1 VSDEAILS
9 VVQSYT
15 RESGVRQLERELGK
29 LARKVA
35 RRVASGEVQ
44 RVVVEDKVV
53 SELLGRP
60 RVHPERMAPADT
72 VGVATGMFYTPMGGD
87 IMFVEASVMPGKSGL
102 VLTGQ
107 LGDVMKESGR
117 GALTYAKS
125 NWGQLG
131 ISQEAITDKEVHI
144 HVPAGAVPKDGPS
157 AGITMATALISALSN
172 QKVRRDVAMTGELTL
187 TGRVLP
193 IGGLKEKVL
202 GALRAGIKEIVMPAE
217 NAADLDDIPPEIM
230 DELNFHLVHDL
241 DEVMDIALMGEAPQ
255 PCRPGL

>member
-1 VSDEAILS
+1 MDHYLGVPFDLSEVLFIATANYLDRIPAPLLDRMERVDFAGYTEPEKLEIAKRYLFPRQLKENGLRDEEIEVSDEAILS

-44 RVVVEDKVV
+44 SVTVEDEVV
-53 SELLGRP
+53 RELLGRP

-72 VGVATGMFYTPMGGD
+72 IGVATGMFYTPMGGD
-87 IMFVEASVMPGKSGL
+87 IMFVEASVMPGEGDL

-125 NWGQLG
+125 NWSSLG
-131 ISQEAITDKEVHI
+131 ISQESITDKEVHI
-144 HVPAGAVPKDGPS
+144 HVPGWCGAQRRSFGRHHHGYRARLCALQPEG
-157 AGITMATALISALSN
+157 TA
-172 QKVRRDVAMTGELTL
+172 RRC
-187 TGRVLP
+187 
-193 IGGLKEKVL
+193 
-202 GALRAGIKEIVMPAE
+202 
-217 NAADLDDIPPEIM
+217 
-230 DELNFHLVHDL
+230 HD
-241 DEVMDIALMGEAPQ
+241 
-255 PCRPGL
+255 R